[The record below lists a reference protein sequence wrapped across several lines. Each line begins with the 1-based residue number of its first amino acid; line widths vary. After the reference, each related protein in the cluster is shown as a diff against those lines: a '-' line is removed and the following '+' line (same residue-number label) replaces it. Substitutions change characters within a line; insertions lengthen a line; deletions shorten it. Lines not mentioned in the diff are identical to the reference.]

1 MHAQDNIVAV
11 YYDIF
16 IEDKNSK
23 KIIEKKEL
31 HKMRYFFDTELEI
44 ICNIV
49 GLKIINKYEWM
60 TNKNPDFNS
69 WNVVWIVR
77 K

>member
-1 MHAQDNIVAV
+1 
-11 YYDIF
+11 
-16 IEDKNSK
+16 
-23 KIIEKKEL
+23 
-31 HKMRYFFDTELEI
+31 MRYFFDTELEI